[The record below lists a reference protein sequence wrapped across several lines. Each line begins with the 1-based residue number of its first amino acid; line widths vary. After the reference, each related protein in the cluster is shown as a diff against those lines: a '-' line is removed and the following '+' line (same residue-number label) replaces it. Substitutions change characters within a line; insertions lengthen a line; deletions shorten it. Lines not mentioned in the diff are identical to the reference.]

1 MKIATEFRIGDVA
14 YIPAIKPSEYHSF
27 DEVIVTDINIQ
38 VSNLK
43 ILYSVETTEG
53 KTSAV
58 SADKIFKSPSMIPAT
73 EKEYELLKLCGE
85 LVGMIKDIPADFTPR
100 TKEVREVVAYF
111 KAKNP
116 EAPTEV
122 KTETEP
128 EREHQPDEDKKKRKR
143 EYMKEYLQRPDI
155 VERKREYMREY
166 MKKYL
171 RRPGIAEK
179 NKQRAKAWRDRKK
192 AEAKAV

>member
-1 MKIATEFRIGDVA
+1 MKIATEFQIGDVA

-53 KTSAV
+53 RTLAV
-58 SADKIFKSPSMIPAT
+58 SPDKIFKSPSLIPAT
-73 EKEYELLKLCGE
+73 EKEYKLLKLCSE
-85 LVGMIKDIPADFTPR
+85 LVSMIKDIPADFMPH
-100 TKEVREVVAYF
+100 TKEVRDIIAYF
-111 KAKNP
+111 KSKNP
-116 EAPTEV
+116 ETPAEV
-122 KTETEP
+122 KAETEP
-128 EREHQPDEDKKKRKR
+128 KQERQPDEEKKKRKR
-143 EYMKEYLQRPDI
+143 EYMKEYHSRPEI
-155 VERKREYMREY
+155 VAKKREYMREY

-171 RRPGIAEK
+171 QRPGIAEK
-179 NKQRAKAWRDRKK
+179 NKQRAKAWRARKK